1 MRPQVPTHPDDDR
14 LLELAYGE
22 VPASEARALRQ
33 HVDGC
38 ARCRKVL
45 DGIAEVRTAFRSI
58 PEEPAPE
65 KGLESLLAY
74 GEQAAARARSRR
86 GGLRILALL
95 SAATAFAVVWLV
107 FPGPAPRS
115 DSLVQAPATKPPDVL
130 AQAEVPREAVQG
142 SGARDEADRAKD
154 TKENE
159 ARTLRRLASPK
170 AEPAARTEQFSEE
183 RSAPARQSA
192 PEQLSKQKASE
203 KLDAPKEQP
212 KLAEAPAPLPAGR
225 EGEARS
231 SASGNLSG
239 ALGSAAGVKAGG
251 AAGPPPTS
259 SAEGLASK
267 SAAGAEKKRSA
278 GARPQDGTLDADA
291 KAPSS
296 PAAAVA
302 AMPPPAHSGDDLARL
317 QAAGKVAAAPR
328 AETSASEDKGAAV
341 ADAVSAPA
349 ASPPAKA
356 SKPVPPMQSMRV
368 GTGSPE
374 KQARLSEIR
383 HQLETAQGDQRK
395 ALLLEKCEIEASLQL
410 GPDAVLT
417 CSMVSREFPGTPEA
431 KRASDLARG
440 FSIQLP
446 TGSER

>member
-1 MRPQVPTHPDDDR
+1 MRPPVPTHPDDDR

-58 PEEPAPE
+58 PDEPAPE

-95 SAATAFAVVWLV
+95 SAATAFAVVWVML
-107 FPGPAPRS
+107 PGQSRRS
-115 DSLVQAPATKPPDVL
+115 DTLVGAPATKTPDVL

-142 SGARDEADRAKD
+142 GRARDEADRAKD

-159 ARTLRRLASPK
+159 ATPLRRLASPK

-203 KLDAPKEQP
+203 KLDAPKAQP
-212 KLAEAPAPLPAGR
+212 KLAEAPAPVPAVR
-225 EGEARS
+225 EGE
-231 SASGNLSG
+231 LSG
-239 ALGSAAGVKAGG
+239 ALGSAAGGKAGN
-251 AAGPPPTS
+251 AVGPPPTS
-259 SAEGLASK
+259 PAEGLASK

-278 GARPQDGTLDADA
+278 GARPEDGTLDADA
-291 KAPSS
+291 KAPSR
-296 PAAAVA
+296 PPAAVA
-302 AMPPPAHSGDDLARL
+302 AMPPPTHSGDDLVRP
-317 QAAGKVAAAPR
+317 QAAGKGAAAPR
-328 AETSASEDKGAAV
+328 AETSVSEDKAAAV

-349 ASPPAKA
+349 ATPPAKA
-356 SKPVPPMQSMRV
+356 SKPVPPMQSVRV

-383 HQLETAQGDQRK
+383 RQLETARGDQRK

-440 FSIQLP
+440 FSVQLP

>member
-1 MRPQVPTHPDDDR
+1 MRPPVPTHPDDDR

-22 VPASEARALRQ
+22 IPASEARALRQ

-45 DGIAEVRTAFRSI
+45 EGIAEVRTAFRSI
-58 PEEPAPE
+58 PDEPAPE

-95 SAATAFAVVWLV
+95 SAATAFAVVWVML
-107 FPGPAPRS
+107 PGPSRRS
-115 DSLVQAPATKPPDVL
+115 DTLVQAPAAKPPDVL
-130 AQAEVPREAVQG
+130 AQAEVPGEAVQG
-142 SGARDEADRAKD
+142 GRARDEADRAKD

-159 ARTLRRLASPK
+159 ATALRRLGSPK

-183 RSAPARQSA
+183 RSSPARQSA
-192 PEQLSKQKASE
+192 PEPLSKQKASQK

-212 KLAEAPAPLPAGR
+212 KLAETPAPLPAGR
-225 EGEARS
+225 EGE
-231 SASGNLSG
+231 LSG
-239 ALGSAAGVKAGG
+239 GLGSAAGV
-251 AAGPPPTS
+251 
-259 SAEGLASK
+259 K

-278 GARPQDGTLDADA
+278 GARPEDGALDAEA

-296 PAAAVA
+296 PPASVA
-302 AMPPPAHSGDDLARL
+302 MRPPAAHSGDDLVRL

-328 AETSASEDKGAAV
+328 AETSASEDKAAAV
-341 ADAVSAPA
+341 ADAVSAQA

-356 SKPVPPMQSMRV
+356 SKPVPPMQSVRV

-383 HQLETAQGDQRK
+383 RQLETARGDQRK
-395 ALLLEKCEIEASLQL
+395 ALLLERCEIEASLQL

-417 CSMVSREFPGTPEA
+417 CSTVSREFPGTPEA

-440 FSIQLP
+440 FSVQLP

>member
-58 PEEPAPE
+58 PEQPAPE

-95 SAATAFAVVWLV
+95 SAATAFVVVWLML
-107 FPGPAPRS
+107 PGPSPRS
-115 DSLVQAPATKPPDVL
+115 DSLVQASPTKPPDVL
-130 AQAEVPREAVQG
+130 AQAEAPHEAVQG
-142 SGARDEADRAKD
+142 TRARDEADRAKD
-154 TKENE
+154 SKEL
-159 ARTLRRLASPK
+159 LRRLASPK
-170 AEPAARTEQFSEE
+170 ADPGARTEQFKEE
-183 RSAPARQSA
+183 QPSPGRQSA
-192 PEQLSKQKASE
+192 PEPLAKQKVSE
-203 KLDAPKEQP
+203 KKLDAPKEQP
-212 KLAEAPAPLPAGR
+212 KLAEAPAAFPAGR

-231 SASGNLSG
+231 NASGNLSG
-239 ALGSAAGVKAGG
+239 GLGSAGGKAGS
-251 AAGPPPTS
+251 AVGPPPAS
-259 SAEGLASK
+259 GAEGLASK

-278 GARPQDGTLDADA
+278 GARPEDGALGAVA

-296 PAAAVA
+296 PPAALATT
-302 AMPPPAHSGDDLARL
+302 PPAGTSGDDLGGL
-317 QAAGKVAAAPR
+317 QTAGKVAVAPR
-328 AETSASEDKGAAV
+328 AETGASEDKAAAV

-356 SKPVPPMQSMRV
+356 ARPVPPMQSVRV
-368 GTGSPE
+368 GAGSPE

-383 HQLETAQGDQRK
+383 RQLETARGDQRK
-395 ALLLEKCEIEASLQL
+395 ALLVEKCEIEASLEL
-410 GPDAVLT
+410 RTDAVLT

-440 FSIQLP
+440 FSVQLP

>member
-1 MRPQVPTHPDDDR
+1 MRPPVPTHPDDDR

-65 KGLESLLAY
+65 EGLESLLAY

-95 SAATAFAVVWLV
+95 SAATAFAVVWVML
-107 FPGPAPRS
+107 PGPSKRS
-115 DSLVQAPATKPPDVL
+115 DTDVL

-142 SGARDEADRAKD
+142 GGSRDEADRAKD

-159 ARTLRRLASPK
+159 ARVLRRLATPK
-170 AEPAARTEQFSEE
+170 AEPVARSEQFSEE
-183 RSAPARQSA
+183 RPAPGRQSA
-192 PEQLSKQKASE
+192 PEQLSKQKGSE
-203 KLDAPKEQP
+203 KKLDASKEQP
-212 KLAEAPAPLPAGR
+212 KLAEAPAAFPAGR
-225 EGEARS
+225 EGEAQS

-239 ALGSAAGVKAGG
+239 ALGSVGGKAGS
-251 AAGPPPTS
+251 AAGPPPA
-259 SAEGLASK
+259 SAVEGLASK

-278 GARPQDGTLDADA
+278 GARPEDGTLDTGA

-296 PAAAVA
+296 PPAALATT
-302 AMPPPAHSGDDLARL
+302 PPDDSARL
-317 QAAGKVAAAPR
+317 QAAEKVAAAPR
-328 AETSASEDKGAAV
+328 AETSASEDKAAAV

-356 SKPVPPMQSMRV
+356 SKPAPPMQSMRV
-368 GTGSPE
+368 GAGSPE

-383 HQLETAQGDQRK
+383 RQLETARGDQRK
-395 ALLLEKCEIEASLQL
+395 ALLLEKCEIEASLQM

-440 FSIQLP
+440 FSVQLP

>member
-1 MRPQVPTHPDDDR
+1 MRPPVPTHPEDDR

-45 DGIAEVRTAFRSI
+45 DGIAEVRTALRSI

-95 SAATAFAVVWLV
+95 SAATAFAVVWVML
-107 FPGPAPRS
+107 PGPSRRS
-115 DSLVQAPATKPPDVL
+115 DTLVQAPATKTPDVL

-170 AEPAARTEQFSEE
+170 AEPMAQFKEEQP
-183 RSAPARQSA
+183 APGRQSA
-192 PEQLSKQKASE
+192 SEPLAKQKASE
-203 KLDAPKEQP
+203 KKLDAPKEQP
-212 KLAEAPAPLPAGR
+212 KLAEAPAPFPAGR

-231 SASGNLSG
+231 TASGNLSG
-239 ALGSAAGVKAGG
+239 ALGSAAGVKAGN

-267 SAAGAEKKRSA
+267 SAGGAEKKRSA
-278 GARPQDGTLDADA
+278 GARPEDGALDAAA
-291 KAPSS
+291 KAPATP
-296 PAAAVA
+296 PAALA
-302 AMPPPAHSGDDLARL
+302 ATPPAAHSGDDLVRL
-317 QAAGKVAAAPR
+317 QTAGKVAAAPR
-328 AETSASEDKGAAV
+328 AETSASEDKAAAV

-383 HQLETAQGDQRK
+383 RQLETARGDQRK

-440 FSIQLP
+440 FSVQPP